1 MSRGGG
7 ARVSY
12 LKWLAK
18 MIDIS
23 LKHNPEGTRVVL
35 AEKLYPLV
43 TVPDSPVTVPVG
55 TESGSADRG

>member
-7 ARVSY
+7 ARESY

-23 LKHNPEGTRVVL
+23 LRHNPEGTRVLL
-35 AEKLYPLV
+35 AEKLHPIV
-43 TVPDSPVTVPVG
+43 AVPDSPVTVPVG
-55 TESGSADRG
+55 TESGSSDRG